1 MNTKGFSLVNILII
15 VGLFFLGYLI
25 YDDFF
30 KKDNNIINQE
40 VLVNNISEGLE
51 SSTSSEVI
59 IKNNK
64 NNNDVRFE
72 DKNVQAVED
81 SKVIIQEKELEKP
94 LEDLPKDNYQS
105 GYYKNYT
112 YNYEIRYPTD
122 WPLRVR
128 SEENISVGTVPP
140 KNGQGAITIEIGEDA
155 SDEID
160 QLKKEASKYPGLLS
174 LEESKMIIS
183 GFSGLKIVLENNI
196 ANKKDVYIII
206 EKNNISYVIKYS
218 YESDSFIKQVEE
230 YLKTFKFL

>member
-112 YNYEIRYPTD
+112 YNYEIRCPTD